1 MPKVSIVLGRRT
13 LNVVE
18 LDRPR
23 LSIGRSPDSDIPID
37 NVSVSRQHAEIF
49 RTEDGWMVK
58 DASSAN
64 GTFLNGDRLDQPRP
78 LKRGDEISI
87 GKFSIFFD
95 RVMGDASAATAT
107 GGTTARRP
115 APDQQPPVGG
125 TRFIKPVEVDE
136 LRKSSAE
143 RRKARLSWEAGDERG
158 DHALPDEGCLLIG
171 RDELCDLRTPRG
183 PTHHLLVSRKDDE
196 WEARNL
202 SWWHGMK
209 VNGSKRA
216 RVVLSDGDVVEIA
229 GLTVK
234 YAAAVG

>member
-23 LSIGRSPDSDIPID
+23 ITIGRSPDTDIPID

-64 GTFLNGDRLDQPRP
+64 GTFLNGDRLDQPRQ

-95 RVMGDASAATAT
+95 RVVGDTGSFDTAA
-107 GGTTARRP
+107 TARRP
-115 APDQQPPVGG
+115 APEQPPAEG
-125 TRFIKPVEVDE
+125 TRFIKPMEIDE
-136 LRKSSAE
+136 LRQSAAE
-143 RRKARLSWEAGDERG
+143 RRKARLTWEAGGERG
-158 DHALPDEGCLLIG
+158 DHALPENGCLLIG
-171 RDELCDLRTPRG
+171 RDDLCDLQTPRG
-183 PTHHLLVSRKDDE
+183 PTHHLLVSRKADQ

-202 SWWHGMK
+202 SWWHGMR

-216 RVVLSDGDVVEIA
+216 RVTLSDGDVVEIA
-229 GLTVK
+229 GLTVT